1 MTITKGVAP
10 AGTGTN
16 GTGDV
21 ANVPAPSGSDQSA
34 GDYPP
39 SMDEVRGLRE
49 EAKRHRFAGR
59 AAESERDQ
67 LRARVDAQDR
77 REVERI
83 AGGQMQNAGDLTA
96 LHIRSGAARCDASPE
111 LTVEVVWSAIDLRP
125 ASTPPVMDLCRKS
138 MVRFSA

>member
-1 MTITKGVAP
+1 MMTITKGVAP

-59 AAESERDQ
+59 AAESERDP
-67 LRARVDAQDR
+67 RARRRAGPPRGRADRGGPDAERRRPHRSPYQEWSSALRRVTRVDGR
-77 REVERI
+77 RRVV
-83 AGGQMQNAGDLTA
+83 GD
-96 LHIRSGAARCDASPE
+96 
-111 LTVEVVWSAIDLRP
+111 
-125 ASTPPVMDLCRKS
+125 
-138 MVRFSA
+138 